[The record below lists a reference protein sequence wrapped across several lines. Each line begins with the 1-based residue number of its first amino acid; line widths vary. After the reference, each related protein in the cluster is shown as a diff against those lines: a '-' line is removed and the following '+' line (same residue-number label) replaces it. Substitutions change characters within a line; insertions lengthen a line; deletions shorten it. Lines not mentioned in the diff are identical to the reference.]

1 MSSDRIQKQ
10 IDNLLEAFTELKKES
25 QALLLKEINKELE
38 AFLPEENN
46 GNDET
51 NEVFDSLSQL
61 SVSVQEEF
69 DELLAGDSDKKRFVR
84 ALSRIFALL
93 LNTKL
98 DTAKKIKR
106 IIKVTI
112 KTTLKIWQEL
122 RQQ

>member
-51 NEVFDSLSQL
+51 NEVFDFLSQL

-84 ALSRIFALL
+84 ALSRIYLL
-93 LNTKL
+93 CY
-98 DTAKKIKR
+98 
-106 IIKVTI
+106 
-112 KTTLKIWQEL
+112 
-122 RQQ
+122 

>member
-51 NEVFDSLSQL
+51 NEVFDFLSQL

-69 DELLAGDSDKKRFVR
+69 D
-84 ALSRIFALL
+84 
-93 LNTKL
+93 
-98 DTAKKIKR
+98 
-106 IIKVTI
+106 
-112 KTTLKIWQEL
+112 
-122 RQQ
+122 